1 LIGQVDGAMI
11 TLAKAGRGLPRK
23 IQATAR

>member
-1 LIGQVDGAMI
+1 LIDQVDGAMI
-11 TLAKAGRGLPRK
+11 PLAKAGRGPQHK